1 MDTSKIIE
9 TSKQL
14 YQDIKCIKEA
24 RENQMK
30 VNPIPSS
37 YTKILELREN
47 VFLHQLGL
55 RIWTERARKCWN
67 LKYDFNLHSIANCS
81 NNFTIFNSLP

>member
-37 YTKILELREN
+37 YTKILELHKN
-47 VFLHQLGL
+47 
-55 RIWTERARKCWN
+55 TEINAMGQK
-67 LKYDFNLHSIANCS
+67 I
-81 NNFTIFNSLP
+81 